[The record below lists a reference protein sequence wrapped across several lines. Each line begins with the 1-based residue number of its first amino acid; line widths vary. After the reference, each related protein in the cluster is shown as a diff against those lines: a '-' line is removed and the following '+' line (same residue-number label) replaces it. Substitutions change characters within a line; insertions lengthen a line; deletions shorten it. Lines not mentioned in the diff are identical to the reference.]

1 MGRIWGRGGWGRER
15 VSRGALGG
23 REFPFTNIIP
33 QGTAP
38 SGWVE
43 AEQLIYAAGEQM
55 KEGDVDE
62 AEESIALAKQL
73 VDRVIDESKAAVDA
87 AAEAKELAEQ
97 ATTALE
103 REEGEEKK
111 MLYENI

>member
-1 MGRIWGRGGWGRER
+1 MSSIMATLR
-15 VSRGALGG
+15 
-23 REFPFTNIIP
+23 
-33 QGTAP
+33 
-38 SGWVE
+38 
-43 AEQLIYAAGEQM
+43 EQM

-103 REEGEEKK
+103 REEGKEKK